1 MAIWDKVVEIANK
14 AMNTEASQILGE
26 LKAACPYRTGTT
38 QRSFHIM
45 RGSGNAT
52 VSVGGSGLITSV
64 RIGSTLDSAYYADQG
79 NSATSKYVS
88 FAPYPGWDTSKRP
101 YVSKDGMV
109 HSHGRAGY
117 EGKHFVKAVA
127 DRHR

>member
-1 MAIWDKVVEIANK
+1 MAILDKVVEIVNK

-26 LKAACPYRTGTT
+26 LKAECPKQTGKTAA
-38 QRSFHIM
+38 SFHIM

-52 VSVGGSGLITSV
+52 VSVGGSGFITSV

-79 NSATSKYVS
+79 NSATGKFIAFV
-88 FAPYPGWDTSKRP
+88 PYGGIDASKRP
-101 YVSKDGMV
+101 YAKGKVY
-109 HSHGRAGY
+109 SHGRVGY
-117 EGKHFVKAVA
+117 EGRHFVKAVA